1 METASVLETVTD
13 VPTTAPRT
21 AVDTGLLGSETGV
34 GVLERERVD
43 ARSSEPD
50 PGAGRSK
57 RPGTR
62 VAFVILGVVA
72 LGFIVVTRRHALAA
86 SATRLAHLRWA
97 WVPLAIGLEWESISV
112 FARMQR
118 RLLAAGGANVSAG
131 PMLATVYAANAIATS
146 LPLAGPELGAAFTY
160 RRFKRQGVSTPVA
173 GWTLMMGGVLSPL
186 AGVFVLVVGALLSGN
201 DVVAVFGILGGILGV
216 AAIVGLHLAIRQP
229 RLRSALESAATWGLE
244 HSRRVRRRPPGDS
257 QDEISAWADRV
268 ASLRPSAT
276 VWTRASILALANWLT
291 DAGVLA
297 VSIYA
302 VGASVPWQ
310 ELLLIYGSGVLVR
323 SLGITP
329 GGIGLVEGTLCLGL
343 VASGVHVALAL
354 ASVLLYRF
362 ISFWMVAGAGWVVL
376 VFLRRSRDGG
386 ATLIHDPT
394 QDHGVLSADA
404 NKQAES
410 ALDTSWS

>member
-1 METASVLETVTD
+1 V
-13 VPTTAPRT
+13 
-21 AVDTGLLGSETGV
+21 
-34 GVLERERVD
+34 
-43 ARSSEPD
+43 
-50 PGAGRSK
+50 
-57 RPGTR
+57 
-62 VAFVILGVVA
+62 
-72 LGFIVVTRRHALAA
+72 
-86 SATRLAHLRWA
+86 
-97 WVPLAIGLEWESISV
+97 SISV

-118 RLLAAGGANVSAG
+118 RLLAVGGATVAAR

-160 RRFKRQGVSTPVA
+160 RRFKRQGVETPVA
-173 GWTLMMGGVLSPL
+173 GWTLMVGGILSPL

-201 DVVAVFGILGGILGV
+201 DLVAVLGVVGGVLGV
-216 AAIVGLHLAIRQP
+216 AAIVLLHTAIRHH
-229 RLRSALESAATWGLE
+229 RLRRTLESAATRVLE
-244 HSRRVRRRPPGDS
+244 RTRRLLRRPVGGP
-257 QDEISAWADRV
+257 QVEISEWADRL
-268 ASLRPSAT
+268 ASMRPDAM

-310 ELLLIYGSGVLVR
+310 ALLLIYGSGVLVR

-343 VASGVHVALAL
+343 VAAGVHVGFAL

-376 VFLRRSRDGG
+376 LFLRRDRSVGAIANPTHDD
-386 ATLIHDPT
+386 ATLSG
-394 QDHGVLSADA
+394 GVR
-404 NKQAES
+404 
-410 ALDTSWS
+410 